1 MLVLVVGPSGAGKD
15 TLINGA
21 RAEFAGDARFVF
33 PRRAV
38 TRASIAELEDHD
50 SVSREE
56 FAVHLRNGAY
66 ALSWEAHGLC
76 YGLPA
81 SIEADVAAG
90 RIVVVNSSRSMVSTA
105 QNRFAGSAVIWVTA
119 SPQVRAERLISR
131 GREGALDVGLRL
143 RREVD
148 LDISDAII
156 VDNSASIEAGVAQ
169 FAAALRA
176 LARN

>member
-21 RAEFAGDARFVF
+21 RAEFAKDPRFVF
-33 PRRAV
+33 PRRVV
-38 TRASIAELEDHD
+38 TRASVAELEDHE

-56 FAVHLRNGAY
+56 FALRQMNGAY
-66 ALSWEAHGLC
+66 ALSWEAHGLL

-90 RIVVVNSSRSMVSTA
+90 HVVVVNSSRSVVPEA
-105 QNRFAGSAVIWVTA
+105 QEKFSGIAVISIMA
-119 SPQVRAERLISR
+119 SPEVRAERLISR
-131 GREGALDVGLRL
+131 GRESAQDVAERM
-143 RREVD
+143 RREVEVN
-148 LDISDAII
+148 LPDAIV
-156 VDNSASIEAGVAQ
+156 VDNSEGIEAGVTR
-169 FAAALRA
+169 FTAALRA